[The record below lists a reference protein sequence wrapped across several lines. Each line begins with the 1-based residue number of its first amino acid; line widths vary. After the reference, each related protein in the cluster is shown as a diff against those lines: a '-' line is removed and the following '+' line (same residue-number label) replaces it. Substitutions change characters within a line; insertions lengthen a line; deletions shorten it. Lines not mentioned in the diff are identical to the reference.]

1 MALEPETTKVADA
14 TVTGAS
20 ETKSETT
27 EASATAGASA
37 MVPPWQNIG
46 YEILETILKNAEQI
60 KVELAKEQISQNRI
74 DAAARAIAQRKAIEA
89 MHEGIEHARDCAKSA
104 TITGEEMLYE
114 LFPAFCRKSSNCKQP
129 KKAKST
135 SKKVPKKAPKKA
147 PCQPP
152 DQAAKKGGV
161 NA

>member
-1 MALEPETTKVADA
+1 MALDPETTKVADA
-14 TVTGAS
+14 TVTCAS
-20 ETKSETT
+20 ETTSETT

-89 MHEGIEHARDCAKSA
+89 VLEGIEHARDCAKSA

-147 PCQPP
+147 SNRPADTP
-152 DQAAKKGGV
+152 ANEGGE